1 VWNNIPQLPFAA
13 LRRILLDL
21 DFEEIVVPG
30 SHIGFKHAPS
40 DSVFMFR
47 PYRPDERVGLADLLS
62 VRRHLDERGLMSAER
77 FDARV
82 RKSCKA
88 SA

>member
-1 VWNNIPQLPFAA
+1 MRNSDLSFAA

-21 DFEEIVVPG
+21 GFVEAVVPG

-40 DSVFMFR
+40 ATVMMFH
-47 PYRPDERVGLADLLS
+47 PYRPDERVGEADLLS
-62 VRRHLDERGLMSAER
+62 VRKQLDERGLLPAGS
-77 FDARV
+77 FDARL
-82 RKSCKA
+82 RKA

>member
-1 VWNNIPQLPFAA
+1 MPSSDLSFAA

-21 DFEEIVVPG
+21 NFVETLVPG

-40 DSVFMFR
+40 GTVMMFR
-47 PYRPDERVGLADLLS
+47 PYRPDERLGLADLLS
-62 VRRHLDERGLMSAER
+62 VRKQLDERGLMPADS
-77 FDARV
+77 FDARL
-82 RKSCKA
+82 RKA